1 MPPVTLTDLDGR
13 SWNLRLLKG
22 KIVLVNF
29 WATWCPPCRKE
40 LPDLEQIYEKY
51 KDQGLVV
58 LAITDEQTAK
68 VRPFI
73 VDRKL
78 SYPILLDPNRKVND
92 ALKIEGIPRS
102 FLYNREGKLV
112 AQAIDMR
119 TRKQFDAML
128 AVAGLK

>member
-1 MPPVTLTDLDGR
+1 
-13 SWNLRLLKG
+13 
-22 KIVLVNF
+22 VNF